1 MPNRDERRSGE
12 LDQIKIKV
20 VCGGNPYE
28 ISLSDISALDEMD
41 YYKATGQTFMDVFS
55 GKVSSFAIAGLVW
68 VYRRRNMEKR
78 LTFEQVLDEFK
89 LSDLETL
96 VLGDDDEAET
106 NEPADAVAGNGK
118 SPEPSG
124 VPSVPTSQ
132 GSPQSTG

>member
-1 MPNRDERRSGE
+1 MPNREERRSGE

-20 VCGGNPYE
+20 TCGGNPYE

-96 VLGDDDEAET
+96 VLGDDYEADE
-106 NEPADAVAGNGK
+106 PVDVVAGNGK
-118 SPEPSG
+118 SPESSG
-124 VPSVPTSQ
+124 ELSEHSSQ

>member
-12 LDQIKIKV
+12 LDEIKIRV

-55 GKVSSFAIAGLVW
+55 GKVSAFAIAGIVW
-68 VYRRRNMEKR
+68 VYRRRWEKK
-78 LTFEQVLDEFK
+78 LTFEEVMKEFK
-89 LSDLETL
+89 LSDLESL
-96 VLGDDDEAET
+96 QLGDDEDEDA
-106 NEPADAVAGNGK
+106 PAAAVESNGK
-118 SPEPSG
+118 NPERSG
-124 VPSVPTSQ
+124 ELSAPTSQ

>member
-12 LDQIKIKV
+12 LDEIKIRV

-55 GKVSSFAIAGLVW
+55 GKVSAFAIAGLVW
-68 VYRRRNMEKR
+68 VYRRRWEKK
-78 LTFEQVLDEFK
+78 LTFEEVMKEFK
-89 LSDLETL
+89 LSDLESL
-96 VLGDDDEAET
+96 QLGDDEDEDT
-106 NEPADAVAGNGK
+106 SAVVESNGK
-118 SPEPSG
+118 NPERSG
-124 VPSVPTSQ
+124 ELSAPTSQ

>member
-1 MPNRDERRSGE
+1 MPNREERRSGD

-20 VCGGNPYE
+20 TCGGNPYE

-55 GKVSSFAIAGLVW
+55 GQVSAFAIAGLVW

-78 LTFEQVLDEFK
+78 LTFEQVLEEFR
-89 LSDLETL
+89 LSDLESL
-96 VLGDDDEAET
+96 QLGDDTAEDDE
-106 NEPADAVAGNGK
+106 PVDAVAGNGK

-124 VPSVPTSQ
+124 ELSEHSSQ
-132 GSPQSTG
+132 GSPQPTG